1 MPSRCSVRVIEAR
14 DLPLMDR
21 DFAGAEFT
29 DAFVE
34 VRFASFEPCRTAVRR
49 TQQPKWD
56 EEFRFEVVDDAVL
69 QARVVSSYY
78 HSSSSSSSSYDHPPS
93 LTNPTTTLPSL
104 TPRPRSRSSCRP
116 RRSSSR

>member
-49 TQQPKWD
+49 TQHRVAGSSREGKEYCEHQ
-56 EEFRFEVVDDAVL
+56 EERLADV
-69 QARVVSSYY
+69 QADLVGPQIFVY
-78 HSSSSSSSSYDHPPS
+78 HSTA
-93 LTNPTTTLPSL
+93 LVLLVTLHAAAGAAQ
-104 TPRPRSRSSCRP
+104 
-116 RRSSSR
+116 

>member
-69 QARVVSSYY
+69 QARVVSYY
-78 HSSSSSSSSYDHPPS
+78 HSSSSSSYYDHPPS